1 MNPTKMKKK
10 ELESILI
17 LLDKSEKNNV
27 DFLGFTNPTE
37 AKELFDSLQLFK
49 INSTDKEKSFS
60 PYFIERVMG
69 KVANLS
75 SNNSLSDYL
84 SLQFSRVMAYG
95 LAAVIIVMLT
105 LYFIQ
110 GQEGFVPILG
120 NDSANDI
127 NFISYLFYEF

>member
-1 MNPTKMKKK
+1 MKKK
-10 ELESILI
+10 ELENILI

-27 DFLGFTNPTE
+27 DFSGFSNPEE
-37 AKELFDSLQLFK
+37 AKELFDSLLFYK
-49 INSTDKEKSFS
+49 KNAAPIERNFS
-60 PYFIERVMG
+60 PFFIERVMG
-69 KVANLS
+69 KVNNLS
-75 SNNSLSDYL
+75 SNISLSEYL

-110 GQEGFVPILG
+110 GQEEFVHVFG
-120 NDSANDI
+120 SDSANDI